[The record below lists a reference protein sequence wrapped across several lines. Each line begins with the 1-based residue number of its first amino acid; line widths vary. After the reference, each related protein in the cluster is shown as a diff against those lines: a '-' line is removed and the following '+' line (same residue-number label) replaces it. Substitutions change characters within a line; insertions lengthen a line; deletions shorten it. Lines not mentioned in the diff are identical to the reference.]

1 MITNTGYD
9 LYIIEETPTPLAAL
23 PIQPD
28 AFLPVAVCMVM
39 AVLVIL
45 AGAYYLWRCG
55 CYRRRIAVIRQFG
68 TDPETGYSGWNLF
81 KLKREAEELEERSL
95 RMCEGVGN

>member
-9 LYIIEETPTPLAAL
+9 LYVIEETPTPLAAL

-28 AFLPVAVCMVM
+28 AFLPVAVFMVM

-68 TDPETGYSGWNLF
+68 ADPGTEHSGWNLF